1 MSRSTRAKNNNQVGI
16 VKLLQARRALK
27 GNGKRNST
35 SKLVGAA
42 TEVEAIEE
50 RKTRDKTAM
59 LKGLQ
64 GGSKFDVIN
73 KAEYVEPIEERKTR
87 DKMAML
93 NGL

>member
-1 MSRSTRAKNNNQVGI
+1 MSRNTRARNISQVGI

-27 GNGKRNST
+27 GNGMRNST

-50 RKTRDKTAM
+50 RKIRDKTAM

-64 GGSKFDVIN
+64 GGSEFVVIN
-73 KAEYVEPIEERKTR
+73 KA
-87 DKMAML
+87 DGFSL
-93 NGL
+93 NFVQ